1 MGTSGYISFI
11 AGSQAKNAYSHYDSG
26 PDDLG
31 LTMLHWIRAASASP
45 ESLRTAISGLKV
57 VSDDDGD
64 QRAEGGQRRRRRA
77 RGGRSRP
84 APAVQRP
91 ERGRSG
97 HGALLRRTQGTRARS
112 WHAATSSTKTSR
124 SDGTM
129 RSTPMTRAS
138 PSITATKAK

>member
-57 VSDDDGD
+57 VSDDDGEPAVEEVGRLRRYSD
-64 QRAEGGQRRRRRA
+64 PSVGDPATVPCSGGRREPGRDPGMRLRRLRRRA
-77 RGGRSRP
+77 VRM
-84 APAVQRP
+84 
-91 ERGRSG
+91 E
-97 HGALLRRTQGTRARS
+97 L
-112 WHAATSSTKTSR
+112 
-124 SDGTM
+124 
-129 RSTPMTRAS
+129 
-138 PSITATKAK
+138 